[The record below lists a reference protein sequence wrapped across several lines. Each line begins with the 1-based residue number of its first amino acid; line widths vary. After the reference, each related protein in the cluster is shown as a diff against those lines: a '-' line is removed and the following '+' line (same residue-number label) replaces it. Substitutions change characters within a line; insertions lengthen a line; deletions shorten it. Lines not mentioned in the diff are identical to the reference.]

1 MFGTP
6 CSSLSRAIRPPVR
19 TATFPLGLPG
29 VSQEWQAKIGV
40 GNTCAL
46 ATAKLCTALHALGRP
61 WMIENPRTSFLW
73 LLPCIQRLR
82 DLPRTVL
89 ITCDMCAFGTRY
101 RKRTGLLVGNCDPQD
116 LLRLQC
122 LCGGGGKK
130 PCSFT
135 GKPNYIL
142 EGGVNTRKAA
152 M

>member
-1 MFGTP
+1 
-6 CSSLSRAIRPPVR
+6 
-19 TATFPLGLPG
+19 
-29 VSQEWQAKIGV
+29 
-40 GNTCAL
+40 
-46 ATAKLCTALHALGRP
+46 
-61 WMIENPRTSFLW
+61 MIENPRTSFLW

-135 GKPNYIL
+135 RKPHYIL

-152 M
+152 VYPREFAEHCAFVLYSALREGGNN